1 VVGRQRRR
9 AGVTLTVSV
18 LDAPLTRPL
27 LDGSAIPAG
36 LAVTAEVAASVDA
49 NSRAMQALAFDVA
62 EMSFAT
68 YLRARL
74 VDGAPLTALPAF
86 TGRRFVQ
93 PLMGT
98 SEASPVQGVAD
109 LPGRRVAVPQY
120 WMTSSVWHRAV
131 LHDYYGIAA
140 SDITWVTTGR
150 ERFPL
155 EAAGVQVDYCS
166 DGRTPA
172 ELVLAGDADAVLAPR
187 PPAASLRQLFA
198 DPVAEQLRYHEATG
212 VLPIMHLVV
221 VHQRV
226 LDTRPDDLSTLWR
239 ALLRA
244 REQALPGPPV
254 PGLPADVRLRPSAAD
269 PWAYGLEVNRPS
281 LEALVAA
288 ATREG
293 LVVERPELP
302 DLFVPAAVL
311 S

>member
-1 VVGRQRRR
+1 M
-9 AGVTLTVSV
+9 TLTVSV

-27 LDGSAIPAG
+27 LDGSALPPG
-36 LAVTAEVAASVDA
+36 LAVAADVAVSVDA
-49 NSRAMQALAFDVA
+49 NSRAMQSLAFDVA

-74 VDGAPLTALPAF
+74 VDGVPLVALPAF

-109 LPGRRVAVPQY
+109 LRGRRVAVPQY

-131 LHDYYGIAA
+131 LHDYYGIPA
-140 SDITWVTTGR
+140 SDLTWITTGR
-150 ERFPL
+150 ERFSL
-155 EAAGVQVDYCS
+155 EAAGVRVENCS

-187 PPAASLRQLFA
+187 PPAAGLRPLFA
-198 DPVAEQLRYHEATG
+198 DPVAEQLEYHEATG

-221 VHQRV
+221 VQQRV
-226 LDTRPDDLSTLWR
+226 LAERPDDLAGLWR
-239 ALLRA
+239 GLLLA

-254 PGLPADVRLRPSAAD
+254 PGLPPDARLGPSEND
-269 PWAYGLEVNRPS
+269 PWAYGIEANVPS
-281 LEALVAA
+281 LESLLTA

-293 LVVERPELP
+293 LVAQRPELR